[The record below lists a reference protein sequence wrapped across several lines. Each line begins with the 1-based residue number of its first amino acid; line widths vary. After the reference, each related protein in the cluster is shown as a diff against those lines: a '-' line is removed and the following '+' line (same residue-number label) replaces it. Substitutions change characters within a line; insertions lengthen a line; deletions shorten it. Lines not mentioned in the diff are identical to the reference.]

1 MKSVKNI
8 KIHKDATINEALKTI
23 SKGTFQIAI
32 VVDKKDKLLGT
43 LTDGDI
49 RRGFL
54 KGLNINSSIKSIF
67 VKNPTIVEK
76 NFSKE
81 KLLGIALS
89 KKIYQIPVVDN
100 NRKLIGI
107 HILDELIKSKT
118 KSNKVVI
125 MAGGKGMRL
134 RPLTKNIPKPM
145 LKVGKKPIL
154 QIILEKFKESGYK
167 NFVICVNYKS
177 KVIQDFFRDGM
188 KFGVKITYIHEK
200 IKMGTAGA
208 LSLLKKNMKIN
219 EPFFVMN
226 GDLLTNLN
234 FEKLLDFHQ
243 NHNSKATMCI
253 REYNIESPYGEVQLS
268 KENIIGIN
276 EKPSHKFFVNAGIYI
291 LDPKC
296 LKLIPKRFY
305 DMPTLFKKIIDKKEK
320 VISFPLGEYWL
331 DIGRFNDYDRAN
343 FEYDSI
349 FNN

>member
-1 MKSVKNI
+1 LKSVKNI